1 MEQRAEA
8 HCHSASRCHTP
19 EYYAR
24 HRCHGELR
32 RTSGVRPCSLTLL
45 DVAASFR
52 LVEIEQNIFSQTA
65 NTPAAQ
71 ALFRRLERGGGLC
84 LENVHPAAHP
94 FFAALL
100 HQRFPQRP
108 MLVVTAG
115 VKAQEMFHQDL
126 ATWMRELDGAGR
138 KTEKDSAGAQLPAS
152 TASPL
157 FFPAWDILPHEPRL
171 PHVDV
176 ISERLETLVA
186 LTEDAGSDPRISPV
200 TVSTVVALMQRTF
213 PPGAI
218 AERTRVLQ
226 RGEHLNPLDLVEWLE
241 DQGYEPEAQVN
252 GKGEIA
258 LRGGILDIFPPT
270 SPWPVRV
277 EFFGDEIDSIRE
289 FDPRTQLSK
298 EPIASVALP
307 PAGELGILKRLVA
320 GAMEQAKPT
329 FSTLADYLPEGALL
343 VLCEPDAVESAVDDY
358 EKQVPSGDP
367 FFLAWESL
375 RNDLERRGVTTVEL
389 AEAIETAELPEIGAE
404 LVTEQDEASAL
415 PALQFQSLEAFRP

>member
-186 LTEDAGSDPRISPV
+186 LTEGAGSDPRISPV

-218 AERTRVLQ
+218 ADRARVLQ

-252 GKGEIA
+252 SKGEIA

-270 SPWPVRV
+270 GAWPVRL

-289 FDPRTQLSK
+289 FDPVSQLSK
-298 EPIASVALP
+298 EAIERATIS
-307 PAGELGILKRLVA
+307 PAGELGILKRMVSA
-320 GAMEQAKPT
+320 DARSSAA
-329 FSTLADYLPEGALL
+329 FSTLPDYFAEGALV
-343 VLCEPDAVESAVDDY
+343 VLCNPEALEHAANDY
-358 EKQVPSGDP
+358 VAQVPAGDP
-367 FFLAWESL
+367 FFTSWDELLRQINKRRLTTIHLEERADDLAGNEFSH
-375 RNDLERRGVTTVEL
+375 D
-389 AEAIETAELPEIGAE
+389 AAA
-404 LVTEQDEASAL
+404 DEPPPSSEFSSHV
-415 PALQFQSLEAFRP
+415 FQEPRS